1 MTDDAVLLARLEA
14 IEQKLD
20 ALSALARVVDQL
32 GPGGIQRLGAA
43 VDAVGTF
50 AERLPVIADAAGS
63 TVDWAIDQ
71 AERRGIDPLGTGAD
85 AGELLLEAARA
96 ENVALAKR
104 LLAQRRSLETALQ
117 GLESIDPEDL
127 RTVATSGPALT
138 RTLAVLLRSPQL
150 SRLLEATS
158 NPATLSTA
166 EAATTA
172 LVDVRAQPP
181 EPVGLFAALRRMGD
195 PDVQRAVGFTLGL
208 AKRFGQLL
216 GRAS

>member
-1 MTDDAVLLARLEA
+1 LLPRLEA
-14 IEQKLD
+14 IEQKLE
-20 ALSALARVVDQL
+20 ALSGLARVVDQL
-32 GPGGIQRLGAA
+32 GPGGLQRLGAA

-50 AERLPVIADAAGS
+50 AERLPVIADAAGT

-96 ENVALAKR
+96 ENLALARR

-117 GLESIDPEDL
+117 GLEGLDPEDL
-127 RTVATSGPALT
+127 RTVASQGPALT

-150 SRLLEATS
+150 ARLLEATS

-172 LVDVRAQPP
+172 LVDVRAHPP